1 MYECMYCKEQT
12 YTIVK
17 TNWKSAELT
26 IIRAGWTFQAKAD
39 TAVQKWNLLFHR
51 EAPAL
56 LYVPFNLL
64 KQALPDYFR

>member
-12 YTIVK
+12 YKIVK
-17 TNWKSAELT
+17 ASLKSAELY

-51 EAPAL
+51 EASAL
-56 LYVPFNLL
+56 L
-64 KQALPDYFR
+64 